1 MLTQLLVIIYLCF
14 ISLGLPDSLL
24 GSAWP
29 AMHITL
35 GVPVSLAGVLSMI
48 ISCSTVFSSL
58 MSSRLVR
65 RFGTGTLMVVSVG
78 LTAAALIGFSLS
90 FSFAALCVL
99 AVPLGLGAGCVDTAL
114 NNFVALHY
122 RAVHMNLLHCF
133 WGIGAT
139 AGPFIMS
146 LWLARGS
153 NWAMGYRSIGI
164 LQTVLVLILLTSL
177 PLWKRA
183 APTTSNSV
191 EKSAEA
197 PPPAFFS
204 LIRLSD
210 FRTALFAFFSYC
222 AVETTTGLWAG
233 SYATLRYGVPSET
246 AAVWT
251 SFFYFGITLGRFVCG
266 FAAFRLSS
274 RQLIRA
280 GQAGILF
287 GLLLLLL
294 PLPLWKLPAGLWLI
308 GIGCAPIFPGMLHQ
322 TPRIFGK
329 EISQSIMGFQ
339 MAAAYIG
346 SMFLPALFG
355 LIAGHAG
362 VSLLPPYLLL
372 FLVLLAACTERIGRK
387 TASRSAGAE

>member
-29 AMHITL
+29 AMHANL
-35 GVPVSLAGVLSMI
+35 GVPVAFAGVLSMI

-58 MSSRLVR
+58 MSTRLVR
-65 RFGTGTLMVVSVG
+65 RFGTGTLMAVSVG
-78 LTAAALIGFSLS
+78 LTAAALIGFSFS

-146 LWLARGS
+146 LWLARSG
-153 NWAMGYRSIGI
+153 NWAMGYRTIGI
-164 LQTVLVLILLTSL
+164 VQTVLVLLLCSSL
-177 PLWKRA
+177 PLWKRIAPAKDSGETGTA
-183 APTTSNSV
+183 AP
-191 EKSAEA
+191 A
-197 PPPAFFS
+197 PAFS
-204 LIRLSD
+204 ALLRRSN
-210 FRTALFAFFSYC
+210 FRTALFAFFCYC
-222 AVETTTGLWAG
+222 SVETTAGLWAG
-233 SYATLRYGVPSET
+233 SYTTLQYGVPSGT
-246 AAVWT
+246 AAAWT
-251 SFFYFGITLGRFVCG
+251 SFFYFGITLGRFVSG
-266 FAAFRLSS
+266 FAALRIDS
-274 RQLIRA
+274 RHLIRA
-280 GQAGILF
+280 GQAGILC
-287 GLLLLLL
+287 GLLLILL

-308 GIGCAPIFPGMLHQ
+308 GLGCAPIFPGMLHQ
-322 TPRIFGK
+322 TPQIFGK
-329 EISQSIMGFQ
+329 DISQPVMGFQ

-346 SMFLPALFG
+346 SMFMPALFG

-362 VSLLPPYLLL
+362 VFLLPPYLLA
-372 FLVLLAACTERIGRK
+372 FFILLTVCTERIGRTSHK
-387 TASRSAGAE
+387 AG

>member
-1 MLTQLLVIIYLCF
+1 MMTQLLVIIYLCF

-29 AMHITL
+29 AMHGSL
-35 GVPVSLAGVLSMI
+35 GIPVSFAGVLSMI
-48 ISCSTVFSSL
+48 IACSTVFSSL
-58 MSSRLVR
+58 MSTRLVR
-65 RFGTGTLMVVSVG
+65 RFGTGTLMAVSVG

-146 LWLARGS
+146 LWLARSS
-153 NWAMGYRSIGI
+153 NWAMGYRTIGI
-164 LQTVLVLILLTSL
+164 LQTVLVLVLCSSL
-177 PLWKRA
+177 PLWKRIAPAKDSGEESA
-183 APTTSNSV
+183 A
-191 EKSAEA
+191 SAPA
-197 PPPAFFS
+197 PAFS
-204 LIRLSD
+204 TLLRLSE
-210 FRTALFAFFSYC
+210 FRTALFAFFCYC
-222 AVETTTGLWAG
+222 AVETTAGLWAG
-233 SYATLRYGVPSET
+233 SYTTLYGVPSGT
-246 AAVWT
+246 AAAWT
-251 SFFYFGITLGRFVCG
+251 SFFYFGITLGRFICG
-266 FAAFRLSS
+266 FAALRIGS

-280 GQAGILF
+280 GQAGILC
-287 GLLLLLL
+287 GLLLMLL
-294 PLPLWKLPAGLWLI
+294 PLPLWKLPAGLWLV
-308 GIGCAPIFPGMLHQ
+308 GLGCAPIFPGMLHQ

-329 EISQSIMGFQ
+329 ERSQPVMGFQ

-346 SMFLPALFG
+346 SMFMPALFG

-362 VSLLPPYLLL
+362 VFLLPPYLLI
-372 FLVLLAACTERIGRK
+372 FLILMAVCTERVGRAPCR
-387 TASRSAGAE
+387 TE

>member
-29 AMHITL
+29 AMHGSL
-35 GVPVSLAGVLSMI
+35 GVPVSFAGVLSMI

-58 MSSRLVR
+58 MSTRLVR

-78 LTAAALIGFSLS
+78 LTAAALIGFSFS

-146 LWLARGS
+146 LWLARGN
-153 NWAMGYRSIGI
+153 NWAMGYRSIGL
-164 LQTVLVLILLTSL
+164 LQTVLVLLLLSSL
-177 PLWKRA
+177 PLWKRV
-183 APTTSNSV
+183 APAGGVV
-191 EKSAEA
+191 EGKSAKS
-197 PPPAFFS
+197 PTPAFSS
-204 LIRLSD
+204 LIRFSD
-210 FRTALFAFFSYC
+210 FRIALFAFFSYC
-222 AVETTTGLWAG
+222 AVETTAGLWAG
-233 SYATLRYGVPSET
+233 SYATLQYGVPSGT
-246 AAVWT
+246 AAAWS
-251 SFFYFGITLGRFVCG
+251 SFFYFGITLGRFVSG
-266 FAAFRLSS
+266 FAALRIDSLH
-274 RQLIRA
+274 LIRV
-280 GQAGILF
+280 GQAGILC
-287 GLLLLLL
+287 GLLLILL

-308 GIGCAPIFPGMLHQ
+308 GLGCAPIFPGMLHQ
-322 TPRIFGK
+322 TPRIFGQ
-329 EISQSIMGFQ
+329 EISQPVMGFQ

-346 SMFLPALFG
+346 SMFMPALFG
-355 LIAGHAG
+355 LIARHAG
-362 VSLLPPYLLL
+362 VFLLPTYLLA
-372 FLVLLAACTERIGRK
+372 FFALLAVCTERIGR
-387 TASRSAGAE
+387 AARPAG

>member
-29 AMHITL
+29 AMHGTL

-78 LTAAALIGFSLS
+78 LTAAALLGFSFS

-146 LWLARGS
+146 LWLARNG
-153 NWAMGYRSIGI
+153 NWAMGYRSISI
-164 LQTVLVLILLTSL
+164 LQAVLVLVLLSSL

-183 APTTSNSV
+183 APAGDSV
-191 EKSAEA
+191 EKCAEA
-197 PPPAFFS
+197 PAPAFSS
-204 LIRLSD
+204 LIRRSD

-222 AVETTTGLWAG
+222 AVETTAGLWAG
-233 SYATLRYGVPSET
+233 SYTTLRYGVPSET

-251 SFFYFGITLGRFVCG
+251 SFFYFGITLGRFICG
-266 FAAFRLSS
+266 FAALRIGS

-280 GQAGILF
+280 GQSGILC
-287 GLLLLLL
+287 GILLLLL
-294 PLPLWKLPAGLWLI
+294 PLPLWKLPVGLWLI

-355 LIAGHAG
+355 LIADHAG

-372 FLVLLAACTERIGRK
+372 FLVLLAVCTERIGRK
-387 TASRSAGAE
+387 DTSCPAGAE